1 METQT
6 GNIFALLAEAF
17 CYPAP
22 GHLAALEKG
31 LETLPAG
38 IQKQS
43 LAAFVGKIRGLSLG
57 EWEEL
62 YTRTLDL
69 NPPAAPYVGFQTWG
83 ESYQRGAFLSKMNR
97 ELMETGIDTQGE
109 LPDHLI
115 PVLRYLGQA
124 PEPLPELVEVLDP
137 AIQRITAGLRKADS
151 DNPYLDL
158 LEAAQSLCSGL
169 KKEPA

>member
-1 METQT
+1 MENQT
-6 GNIFALLAEAF
+6 GNVYTLLAEAF
-17 CYPAP
+17 CYPTP
-22 GHLAALEKG
+22 GHLADLESG

-38 IQKQS
+38 SPKQS
-43 LAAFVGKIRGLSLG
+43 LVAFVKKIHRLSLG
-57 EWEEL
+57 AWEEL

-69 NPPAAPYVGFQTWG
+69 NPPAAPYIGFQTWG

-97 ELMETGIDTQGE
+97 ALIETGIDAQGE

-124 PEPLPELVEVLDP
+124 PDPLPELVEVLNP
-137 AIQRITAGLRKADS
+137 AVQRITAGLRKANAE
-151 DNPYLDL
+151 NPYLDL
-158 LEAAQSLCSGL
+158 LAAAQSLCSGL

>member
-1 METQT
+1 MPTQP
-6 GNIFALLAEAF
+6 GNVYTLLAEAF

-43 LAAFVGKIRGLSLG
+43 LASFIGKIRARSLG

-62 YTRTLDL
+62 HTRTLDL
-69 NPPAAPYVGFQTWG
+69 NPPSAPYIGYQTWG

-97 ELMETGIDTQGE
+97 ELMDAGVDTQGE

-124 PEPLPELVEVLDP
+124 TEPLPELVEVLDP
-137 AIQRITAGLRKADS
+137 AIQRITTGLRKADPG
-151 DNPYLDL
+151 NPYLDL
-158 LEAAQSLCSGL
+158 LVAAQSLCNGL